1 MPTQSAPAARYQ
13 DAAGTVH
20 DILVRRT
27 PQDAWEILDT
37 TPTHTRLVDTL
48 TGFDEG
54 QAQAEAVARDYADQ
68 HQHQPRQRPR
78 PDQLGFAA

>member
-27 PQDAWEILDT
+27 PQGAWEILDT
-37 TPTHTRLVDTL
+37 TPTHTRLVETL

-54 QAQAEAVARDYADQ
+54 RAEAEAVARDNAAQ
-68 HQHQPRQRPR
+68 HQQRPR
-78 PDQLGFAA
+78 QPRGPDQLGFAA